1 MSLLGNFLLA
11 SLADLKLDVV
21 LRRMVPPGK
30 GRQVRYS
37 LLQAL
42 SPMNRLAGMAQPY
55 SLEALFL
62 CVLLRGPNNGTGILA
77 QLAQLD
83 ADLHPAA
90 GATYPALRRL
100 KEEGLATS
108 KDVPPPADRGGRP
121 RRFYALTPKGRR
133 RANQLSRFYGAL
145 VARELE
151 GMSQPEQKVVRS

>member
-1 MSLLGNFLLA
+1 
-11 SLADLKLDVV
+11 
-21 LRRMVPPGK
+21 
-30 GRQVRYS
+30 
-37 LLQAL
+37 
-42 SPMNRLAGMAQPY
+42 MAQPY

-100 KEEGLATS
+100 EEEGLTTS

-133 RANQLSRFYGAL
+133 RANQLSRFFGAL
-145 VARELE
+145 VADELE
-151 GMSQPEQKVVRS
+151 AA